1 MARADRRALI
11 AQSALS
17 PQASNTGRVVVVVIV
32 VVEADAVSPASP
44 PHPAASAT
52 ASTADS
58 RRKVTGAKIGD
69 CGGRAGL
76 LQSEEM
82 ADKSSTPAPSG
93 PSADGLM
100 HFTRPSS
107 GQALPPPPPAK
118 ITGGHI
124 DKAAWELRGLEF
136 VRRCNEQME
145 RLRQDPEAW
154 DDYWAEAALVLT
166 ADDID

>member
-1 MARADRRALI
+1 
-11 AQSALS
+11 
-17 PQASNTGRVVVVVIV
+17 
-32 VVEADAVSPASP
+32 
-44 PHPAASAT
+44 
-52 ASTADS
+52 
-58 RRKVTGAKIGD
+58 
-69 CGGRAGL
+69 
-76 LQSEEM
+76 M

-93 PSADGLM
+93 PPTDGLM

-107 GQALPPPPPAK
+107 GQALTPPPPAK

-124 DKAAWELRGLEF
+124 DKAAWELQGLEC

-145 RLRQDPEAW
+145 RLRQNPEAW

>member
-1 MARADRRALI
+1 M
-11 AQSALS
+11 
-17 PQASNTGRVVVVVIV
+17 GGG
-32 VVEADAVSPASP
+32 ADAVSPASP

-58 RRKVTGAKIGD
+58 RREGHRARIGG

-93 PSADGLM
+93 QPTDDLM

-145 RLRQDPEAW
+145 RLRQNPEAW